1 MNDWKYKYKSVSAS
15 DREVIVKAEDKVT
28 EKDNSTRAYSYYH
41 RSSFPPNSDLK
52 NVKAF
57 IDNGKDVSIQ
67 APLHNNNNNNNENR
81 SQTNNTMGSIQRP
94 IQHVNN
100 NNRQIQN

>member
-1 MNDWKYKYKSVSAS
+1 M
-15 DREVIVKAEDKVT
+15 IVKAEDKVT
-28 EKDNSTRAYSYYH
+28 DDKDNSTTRAYSYFH

-67 APLHNNNNNNNENR
+67 APLHNNNNNENR
-81 SQTNNTMGSIQRP
+81 NNNTMGSIQIP

-100 NNRQIQN
+100 NNSNNKQIQN

>member
-1 MNDWKYKYKSVSAS
+1 
-15 DREVIVKAEDKVT
+15 VKAEDKVT
-28 EKDNSTRAYSYYH
+28 DKDNSTTRAYSYFH

-81 SQTNNTMGSIQRP
+81 NNNTMGSIQIP

-100 NNRQIQN
+100 NNSNNRQIQN

>member
-67 APLHNNNNNNNENR
+67 APLHNNSNNNENR
-81 SQTNNTMGSIQRP
+81 NNTMGSIQIP

-100 NNRQIQN
+100 NNKQIQN

>member
-1 MNDWKYKYKSVSAS
+1 MLFFLKSVSAS
-15 DREVIVKAEDKVT
+15 DREVIVKAEDKVVN

-41 RSSFPPNSDLK
+41 RSSFPSNSDLK

-67 APLHNNNNNNNENR
+67 APLNHQRHNNNENR
-81 SQTNNTMGSIQRP
+81 SQANTMGSIQIP

-100 NNRQIQN
+100 QQIKN

>member
-1 MNDWKYKYKSVSAS
+1 MILKIKKSVSAS
-15 DREVIVKAEDKVT
+15 DREVIVKAEDRVT
-28 EKDNSTRAYSYYH
+28 DEKDNSTRAYSYYH

-67 APLHNNNNNNNENR
+67 APLHNNNNN
-81 SQTNNTMGSIQRP
+81 MGSIQIP
-94 IQHVNN
+94 IEHVNKN
-100 NNRQIQN
+100 